1 MILVEAIR
9 MARLSSINPLDFT
22 EEQKS
27 VFDEISSGPRGGV
40 PGPLAIWLHRPQ
52 LANYAQNLGR
62 YCRYESSLEP
72 RLSELAIL
80 ITAQFWDA
88 QYEWDAHVKY
98 AENAGLEID
107 VIKAIKERREPSF
120 DKIDESVIYRVAR
133 QLNLERIISAE
144 LYKEADEVLGTSR
157 LVDLIGLLGYYSL
170 ISMTIKAFK
179 V

>member
-1 MILVEAIR
+1 
-9 MARLSSINPLDFT
+9 MARLSSIDPLDLT
-22 EEQKS
+22 KEQKL

-107 VIKAIKERREPSF
+107 VIKAIKDSQEPSF
-120 DKIDESVIYRVAR
+120 DKIDENLIYRVAR
-133 QLNLERIISAE
+133 QLNLERMISAE
-144 LYKEADEVLGTSR
+144 LYKEAIAVLGTSR
-157 LVDLIGLLGYYSL
+157 LVDLVGLLGYYSL
-170 ISMTIKAFK
+170 ISMTIKAFE